1 MLRGGLTK
9 NWSEMMELSKMLV
22 FTMKNIV
29 PSVPDYEVK
38 THVPSHSGPETDRGE
53 ATKAKPRMRRD
64 MALDGFFGA
73 PSHTE
78 TDRGLQQ
85 KRTKPRMRPWPQI
98 APLTHPLA
106 WKQIVGNIVA
116 TL

>member
-22 FTMKNIV
+22 FTMKNMR
-29 PSVPDYEVK
+29 PSVQNDEVK
-38 THVPSHSGPETDRGE
+38 KHVPSHSHPETDRK
-53 ATKAKPRMRRD
+53 TKPRMRRD

-78 TDRGLQQ
+78 TAR
-85 KRTKPRMRPWPQI
+85 RPWPQI

-106 WKQIVGNIVA
+106 RKQIVGNIVA